1 MIVEVMK
8 VAQQP
13 AMAYDKVP
21 HSTPAKYGKS
31 GLLLNSS
38 YVSPTRSLALL
49 ERADAS
55 FGEGDLLDFSV
66 SARSAGSWSLERS
79 DFGATERPSSNRTWS
94 LQTNDRSG
102 LPCQP

>member
-38 YVSPTRSLALL
+38 YVSPIRSLALL

-55 FGEGDLLDFSV
+55 SSRGTCSI
-66 SARSAGSWSLERS
+66 SAEARGLRAWSLERFVMS
-79 DFGATERPSSNRTWS
+79 PG
-94 LQTNDRSG
+94 
-102 LPCQP
+102 